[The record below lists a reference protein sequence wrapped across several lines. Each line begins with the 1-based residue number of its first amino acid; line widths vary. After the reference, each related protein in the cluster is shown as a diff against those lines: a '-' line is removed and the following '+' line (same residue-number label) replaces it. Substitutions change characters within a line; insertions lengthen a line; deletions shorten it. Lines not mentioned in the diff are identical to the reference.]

1 MLFSAGRC
9 CRSPRFSPAFALF
22 TSLVLLCFSP
32 LIFAQSTGGR
42 VLGRVLD
49 PTGAVVPSV
58 TLTLTNAD
66 SGVAQKTE
74 STKSGDYIFLT
85 VPVGQYRLQAEAP
98 GFQSFI
104 ADGVAVQL
112 NATVTYDIHLTV
124 GSSAQSVEVTAA
136 APIVDTTTT
145 QLGAVVNSRAVENL
159 PLNERNTY
167 QLLQL
172 QPGVTGVGGA
182 DLFYGS
188 NQAGAVSVNG
198 GRGRSNN
205 FSVNGGDGNDLFVNS
220 PGIQP
225 SPDAIEEFRVITNT
239 FDAEYG
245 RNSGAVINVVTKSG
259 TNDFH
264 GSIYT
269 YVRSQAMDSKG
280 YFDLTTPDD
289 SQQQFGATIGG
300 PIRKDRTFFFVSYEG
315 LQLRKGITSDPVH
328 VPTEQERNGVFSGP
342 FTGGEIVDGTPNPG
356 GLSTGTVTSILQKRP
371 GCALGIS
378 HEGGILPDPS
388 SVAQNGTVPWN
399 TVFPTSV
406 IPTSC
411 FDPVAL
417 NLVQNYVPLPNVGT
431 NEYVNAPNEHR
442 RVNQGTVRI
451 DHTFSTKNT
460 LSAFYYVDD
469 AWDANPFTRFQ
480 AEIPNLLPGFGSD
493 NATRNQQINIADTWT
508 INPTLLNEAR
518 ATYYREGQ
526 RTFLHPQHANLV
538 TDSCTGAAAAF
549 CFNGNTDTPLY
560 SYDTLGNATQIPNN
574 AKLGITPGL
583 TAEHEGVP
591 YVSISGGFTVGND
604 YEGELP
610 QVGNTYAFMDNLSKT
625 FGRHSMKFGA
635 DIRNQRFDQTLYY
648 NLNGFYTYSGGSE
661 NDLGASNLFGNY
673 FLGLPDLYSQGSP
686 QTENIRAWAVYL
698 FAQDSFKIKPS
709 LTLNYG
715 FRWELNQP
723 LADVSHRVQ
732 TFRPGQADTVFP
744 CQLSADSQASLG
756 TDTADC
762 GPGSPNQSVFPLGLV
777 VPGDRGIP
785 AGLTATY
792 YKAFAPRVGIAW
804 SPERWQ
810 GKLVIRSGFGMFYN
824 PMEQL
829 VMEQFQG
836 EPPFGG
842 SNSLS
847 APLFQA
853 PFVSQSGTVAPNA
866 FGGFITPKPG
876 TPVDWSR
883 FRPILMF
890 GELEPN
896 LRTQYTTQ
904 YNLQIQQ
911 QLAPDL
917 VMTVGYVGSQGH
929 RLLATYDLNHGNPQT
944 CLDLHQMS
952 MDNNDSSYDC
962 GPFGE
967 DSAYYIPGGET
978 VAPQGLHLPYGSTTF
993 IPGGTVLQSPITL
1006 VGIRKYSSPY
1016 CDPVSGTDCPP
1027 DGVPVFSNIFAQNVV
1042 ASSAYNSLQASL
1054 EKRFS
1059 KGLQFL
1065 ASYTWAKSMDSAS
1078 SFEQSLNPL
1087 DTRSNY
1093 ALSLYDARNRFV
1105 FSGVWDLPVR
1115 KYSGTRGVLLDGWQA
1130 SGILTLQTGFPIR
1143 MGSNLD
1149 QELQGSADFES
1160 PGRPDQVAPFRHR
1173 DPRTPLNGATGY
1185 WFDPSIFAVPALAS
1199 GGNAPRSICC
1209 GPGINNTDLA
1219 LQKLTHV
1226 GDRGTL
1232 QFVFQ
1237 VFNVFNHTQFLN
1249 PDGQLGDAQYDYS
1262 SNPNGTP
1269 VAGGLFGEITR
1280 ARDPRQIQLA
1290 IRFRM

>member
-1 MLFSAGRC
+1 MLHSAGC
-9 CRSPRFSPAFALF
+9 CRPIPFRYLFFFLLFAP
-22 TSLVLLCFSP
+22 SLLHG
-32 LIFAQSTGGR
+32 QSTGGR

-49 PTGAVVPSV
+49 PSGALVPGA
-58 TLTLTNAD
+58 TLTLTNSE
-66 SGVAQKTE
+66 SGVTQNAE
-74 STKSGDYIFLT
+74 ATKGGDYVFLT
-85 VPVGQYRLQAEAP
+85 VPVGTYRLQAEAA
-98 GFQSFI
+98 GFKSFI
-104 ADGVAVQL
+104 AEGITVEL
-112 NATVTYDIHLTV
+112 NATVTYDVHLTV
-124 GSSAQSVEVTAA
+124 GTSAQSVEVTAQ

-145 QLGAVVNSRAVENL
+145 QLGAVVNSRAVQNL

-188 NQAGAVSVNG
+188 DQAGAVSVNG

-220 PGIQP
+220 PGIEP
-225 SPDAIEEFRVITNT
+225 SPDAIDEFKVITNT

-259 TNDFH
+259 TNDLH

-269 YVRSQAMDSKG
+269 YVRNQAMDSKG

-289 SQQQFGATIGG
+289 NQLQFGATIGG
-300 PIRKDRTFFFVSYEG
+300 PIRKDKSFFFVSYEG
-315 LQLRKGITSDPVH
+315 RQLRKGISSDQVR
-328 VPTEQERNGVFSGP
+328 VPTQAERNGVFDDSSPFSG
-342 FTGGEIVDGTPNPG
+342 TLTDATVASIIQNRAGCAQAIAAAG
-356 GLSTGTVTSILQKRP
+356 GTV
-371 GCALGIS
+371 
-378 HEGGILPDPS
+378 PDPS
-388 SVAQNGTVPWN
+388 SVAQGNTVPWSS
-399 TVFPTSV
+399 VFPGNV
-406 IPTSC
+406 VPTSC
-411 FDPVAL
+411 FDPVAA
-417 NLVQNYVPLPNVGT
+417 NIVDNYVPLPNVQGT
-431 NEYVNAPNEHR
+431 LFQGAPDEHGR
-442 RVNQGTVRI
+442 ENQGTVRI
-451 DHTFSTKNT
+451 DHTFSPKNT
-460 LSAFYYVDD
+460 LTGFYYVDD
-469 AWDANPFTRFQ
+469 AWAANPFTRFQ
-480 AEIPNLLPGFGSD
+480 AEIPNLLPGFGSN
-493 NATRNQQINIADTWT
+493 NATRNQQINITDTWN
-508 INPTLLNEAR
+508 ISPTTLNEAR

-526 RTFLHPQHANLV
+526 RTFLHPQRANLV
-538 TDSCTGAAAAF
+538 TASCTGAAAAY
-549 CFNGNTDTPLY
+549 CFNGNTDTPLS
-560 SYDTLGNATQIPNN
+560 SYDAQGNATPIANN
-574 AKLGITPGL
+574 PKLGITPGV

-591 YVSISGGFTVGND
+591 YISISGGFTVGND

-610 QVGNTYAFMDNLSKT
+610 QVGNTYSLIDNLSKT
-625 FGRHSMKFGA
+625 VGRHSMKFGV
-635 DIRNQRFDQTLYY
+635 DVRNQRFDQTLYY

-661 NDLGASNLFGNY
+661 NDLGAANLFGNY

-715 FRWELNQP
+715 LRWELNQP

-732 TFRPGQADTVFP
+732 TFRAGQADTVFP
-744 CQLSADSQASLG
+744 CQLSAESQATLG
-756 TDTADC
+756 TNTADC
-762 GPGSPNQSVFPLGLV
+762 GPGSANQSVFPLGLV
-777 VPGDRGIP
+777 VPGDKGIP

-829 VMEQFQG
+829 VLEQFQG

-847 APLFQA
+847 VPLFQA
-853 PFVSQSGTVAPNA
+853 PFVSQTGTVAPNA

-876 TPVDWSR
+876 QAVDWSR

-896 LRTQYTTQ
+896 LRSQYTTQ

-911 QLAPDL
+911 QLAPNV
-917 VMTVGYVGSQGH
+917 VMTLGYVGSQGH
-929 RLLATYDLNHGNPQT
+929 RLLATYDLNHGDVQT
-944 CLDLHQMS
+944 CLDLAAMG
-952 MDNNDSSYDC
+952 MGC
-962 GPFGE
+962 GPYGE
-967 DSAYYIPGGET
+967 DSTYNIPAGTPLPPG
-978 VAPQGLHLPYGSTTF
+978 GLHLPYGSTPVVTGAVT
-993 IPGGTVLQSPITL
+993 PGPITL

-1016 CDPVSGTDCPP
+1016 CDPLSGTDCPT
-1027 DGVPVFSNIFAQNVV
+1027 DGVPVFSNIFAQNGVG
-1042 ASSAYNSLQASL
+1042 SSAYNSLQASL

-1065 ASYTWAKSMDSAS
+1065 ASYTWSKSMDNSS

-1087 DTRSNY
+1087 DPRSNF

-1115 KYSGTRGVLLDGWQA
+1115 KYSGARGVLADGWQA
-1130 SGILTLQTGFPIR
+1130 SGIVTLQSGFPIR

-1160 PGRPDQVAPFRHR
+1160 PGRPDQVKRFTHR
-1173 DPRTPLNGATGY
+1173 DPHTALNGQTGY
-1185 WFDPSIFAVPALAS
+1185 WFDPSIFAVPALGS

-1209 GPGINNTDLA
+1209 GPGIDNTDLA
-1219 LQKLTHV
+1219 VQKLTPV

-1237 VFNVFNHTQFLN
+1237 VFNIFNHTQFLN
-1249 PDGQLGDAQYDYS
+1249 PDGQLGDAQFDY
-1262 SNPNGTP
+1262 SNPNYPNGVPT
-1269 VAGGLFGEITR
+1269 AGGLFGRITR

>member
-1 MLFSAGRC
+1 MLSIAGRC
-9 CRSPRFSPAFALF
+9 RPVPFTLSSLLILVLF
-22 TSLVLLCFSP
+22 TP
-32 LIFAQSTGGR
+32 LYAQSTGGR

-49 PTGAVVPSV
+49 PSGALVPGV
-58 TLTLTNAD
+58 TLTLTNSESGIVQKAD
-66 SGVAQKTE
+66 SSKG
-74 STKSGDYIFLT
+74 GDYIFLT
-85 VPVGQYRLQAEAP
+85 VPVGTYRLQAEMS
-98 GFQSFI
+98 GFKSFI
-104 ADGVAVQL
+104 ADGINVQL
-112 NATVTYDIHLTV
+112 NATVTYDVHLVV
-124 GSSAQSVEVTAA
+124 GTSAQSVEVTAA
-136 APIVDTTTT
+136 PPIVDTTTT

-172 QPGVTGVGGA
+172 QPGVTGVSGS

-188 NQAGAVSVNG
+188 DQAGAVSVNG

-205 FSVNGGDGNDLFVNS
+205 FSVNGGDANDLFVNS
-220 PGIQP
+220 PGIEP
-225 SPDAIEEFRVITNT
+225 SPDAIDEFKVITNT

-259 TNDFH
+259 TNDLH

-269 YVRSQAMDSKG
+269 YVRNQAMDSKG

-289 SQQQFGATIGG
+289 NQLQFGATIGG
-300 PIRKDRTFFFVSYEG
+300 PIRKDKTFFFVSYEG
-315 LQLRKGITSDPVH
+315 RQLRKGISSDRVR
-328 VPTEQERNGVFSGP
+328 VPTQNERNGVFDDTAPFSGNL
-342 FTGGEIVDGTPNPG
+342 TDA
-356 GLSTGTVTSILQKRP
+356 TVASIIQNRP
-371 GCALGIS
+371 GCAQAITTA
-378 HEGGILPDPS
+378 GGTVPDPA
-388 SVAQNGTVPWN
+388 SVAQGNALPWSQ
-399 TVFPTSV
+399 VFPGNV

-411 FDPVAL
+411 FDPVAA
-417 NLVQNYVPLPNVGT
+417 NIVNNYVPMPNVAG
-431 NEYVNAPNEHR
+431 NQFQGAPNQHVRE
-442 RVNQGTVRI
+442 NQGTVRI
-451 DHTFSTKNT
+451 DHTFSPKNS

-469 AWDANPFTRFQ
+469 GWDASPFTRFQ

-493 NATRNQQINIADTWT
+493 NATRNQQINIAETWT
-508 INPTLLNEAR
+508 ITPTMLNEAR

-526 RTFLHPQHANLV
+526 RTFLHPQHTNLV
-538 TDSCTGAAAAF
+538 TSSCSGAAAAF

-560 SYDTLGNATQIPNN
+560 SYDNLGNATPIPNN

-625 FGRHSMKFGA
+625 VGRHSMKFGV
-635 DIRNQRFDQTLYY
+635 DVRNQRFDQTLYY
-648 NLNGFYTYSGGSE
+648 NLNGFYTYTGGSE

-709 LTLNYG
+709 LTMNYG
-715 FRWELNQP
+715 LRWELNQP

-756 TDTADC
+756 TNTADC
-762 GPGSPNQSVFPLGLV
+762 GPGSANQAVFPLGLV
-777 VPGDRGIP
+777 VPGDKGIP

-804 SPERWQ
+804 SPEKWQ
-810 GKLVIRSGFGMFYN
+810 GKLVIRSGFGIFYN

-847 APLFQA
+847 VPLFQT
-853 PFVSQSGTVAPNA
+853 PFVSQTGTVAPNA

-876 TPVDWSR
+876 EAVDWSR

-904 YNLQIQQ
+904 YNFQVQQ
-911 QLAPDL
+911 QLAPNL
-917 VMTVGYVGSQGH
+917 VMTLGYVGSQGH

-944 CLDLHQMS
+944 CLDLAATS
-952 MDNNDSSYDC
+952 AYNNDASYNC

-967 DSAYYIPGGET
+967 DSAYMIPGGET
-978 VAPQGLHLPYGSTTF
+978 IAPQGLHLPYGSTTF

-1016 CDPVSGTDCPP
+1016 CDPISGTDCPP

-1059 KGLQFL
+1059 QGLQFL
-1065 ASYTWAKSMDSAS
+1065 ASYTWSKSMDSAS

-1087 DTRSNY
+1087 DLRSNY
-1093 ALSLYDARNRFV
+1093 ALSLFDARNRFV

-1130 SGILTLQTGFPIR
+1130 SGILTIQTGFPIR

-1160 PGRPDQVAPFRHR
+1160 PGRPDQIRPFRHR
-1173 DPRTPLNGATGY
+1173 NPRTPLNGATGY
-1185 WFDPSIFAVPALAS
+1185 YFDPSIFAVPALGS

-1209 GPGINNTDLA
+1209 GPPIDNTDLA
-1219 LQKLTHV
+1219 VQKLTPV

-1249 PDGQLGDAQYDYS
+1249 PDGQLGDAQFDYS

-1280 ARDPRQIQLA
+1280 AREPRQIQLA